1 MLNVISSRIRISEER
16 TMNKM
21 EYTINCLDGT
31 YELTVEYDD
40 TVIYS
45 VDTNIETMQSFSGEL
60 DADQSKAFIEEIK
73 KAGIERWDREYNAE
87 LSEIEDG
94 ITWQMRYLRD
104 GKEYVSKGVESYQ
117 PYGYEHLVNAIQL
130 LDEKSGY
137 LL

>member
-1 MLNVISSRIRISEER
+1 MLNVISSRIMISEER

-60 DADQSKAFIEEIK
+60 DADQSKAFIEEIE

-94 ITWQMRYLRD
+94 ITWQMRYLKD
-104 GKEYVSKGVESYQ
+104 GKEYVSEGVESYQ